1 VPSLWDRKGRRW
13 RPAPLWLEDDKL
25 TVRESEAV
33 AIRECAA
40 RLLAGEALRSIRRG
54 LNERGVTTSDR
65 RPVAQPR
72 TLSRMLRSAR
82 ISGRREHE
90 GGPGFSGC
98 GRLAVMAG
106 RYARP
111 AGGDQAEARPAPN
124 APSLPDV
131 LDPSLPPGSALRALT
146 GLRAPGRRH
155 FGAGV
160 LPSIQCGLA

>member
-1 VPSLWDRKGRRW
+1 L
-13 RPAPLWLEDDKL
+13 AEDDKL
-25 TVRESEAV
+25 TVRESKAV
-33 AIRECAA
+33 VIRECAA

-65 RPVAQPR
+65 RPVAQPQ

-82 ISGRREHE
+82 ISGRREHK

-124 APSLPDV
+124 APSLPAV
-131 LDPSLPPGSALRALT
+131 LTPPTPQAGSALRALT